1 MTREVDVLIVTALKL
16 EFEQVLKV
24 EDGAEDA
31 AWTEERGPL
40 GLDVAFRS
48 FQGAYGTLRVAVT
61 WATDMGMVATSTAA
75 IPLVEKYQPQCIAM
89 SGVCAGRAG
98 KVELGDVIV
107 ADRLWTYDAGKLVR
121 AKGDDGQ
128 EVEWLQGDVLTYNLT
143 TDWKQRAER
152 FVVDPSWLWLKDRP
166 VPYLEQ
172 ERWAL
177 SRALEGN
184 LAPDHPERKARC
196 PDWGAVLQRLWKG
209 GLLAKDKLTLTPRG
223 KAHIERER
231 LLNPDGFAEIKP
243 FEVHVGPIGTGN
255 KVVEDPT
262 IWSQLSK
269 SVRKVIGLE
278 MEACAIG
285 AIAHAHVG
293 RNMRAIV
300 MKGVMDVADPDRD
313 DRYKKFA
320 ARASAEVLLRFL
332 RDHLKPGKRELAP
345 ASEPPPEPIGAEAS
359 VVKGPIRIAV
369 HRSEQELVGRD
380 ELLAEVRRALD
391 DDTHRGVALHG
402 MSGVGKTSIA
412 ETIGATDNERGV
424 YPGGVFEVTGSSED
438 LFLSGLAAIA
448 DTLGTP
454 LGMSEEQKVGIARQ
468 RLSQATKR
476 TLLVIDDLDPR
487 APWVE
492 RELRSL
498 PGCVRVLATLTFW
511 PIGFLNGPGRARWI
525 EVPGLAPDGA
535 YALVKSIAPF
545 LMEGEIG
552 RLNAFLAGHTLGLE
566 VAARTLASEP
576 MLGVDGYLSSLKAG
590 RERALDGAS
599 EGERSALSALGVLWE
614 RLPEAAQKAWRMCG
628 AFDNAPVPDG
638 WLRLALAETSMSEE
652 DARRGIGELL
662 KRHLATRVGEGAEVS
677 LRFHS
682 LVHTFSRGM
691 AGAADRRAMAA
702 GLTRWFEGT
711 WDNEANLYLKSR
723 MTLPH
728 VETTSKNGG
737 GDPEVARRLAVA
749 LRINRR
755 QERLDRAV
763 TMLQRLLSQARDEQT
778 EDAEGVGWVRHELAR
793 VFILQ
798 GTKDQLLE
806 AERLLRRTLKLRD
819 NGADPPSESLVVT
832 LNDLGR
838 VLNDLSGRA
847 RIEEAEKLLRRALIA
862 EETLSSGGGLGL
874 ATVMGNLAWALRELG
889 GREHLEEAEQLGRRA
904 LGIEESILGPDAPSV
919 AMKLNSVASMLRK
932 LGGRKHLEQAEQLAR
947 RALRIQ
953 EAALEGDEPIVAE
966 TLHVLAKVLD
976 DLGGRERLE
985 EAEQLGRR
993 AVRIEEAALGSGAPT
1008 LASTLGNL
1016 ALVLLQLGGRK
1027 RLEEAEQIGRRALQI
1042 METALGDDA
1051 PDVAGILANLTAVLC
1066 RLGGDSRLS
1075 EAEQFLRR
1083 ARAIDRQA
1091 FPDGSPNTAV
1101 IVANLASVLRQLGG
1115 QIRIREAQRLEGHG
1129 KRGRRTSATSKRKP

>member
-48 FQGAYGTLRVAVT
+48 FRGTSGTLRVAVT
-61 WATDMGMVATSTAA
+61 WATDMGMVAASTAA
-75 IPLVEKYQPQCIAM
+75 IPLMEKYQPQCIAM
-89 SGVCAGRAG
+89 SGVCAGRPG
-98 KVELGDVIV
+98 KVELGDVII

-121 AKGDDGQ
+121 EKDEDGR
-128 EVEWLQGDVLTYNLT
+128 EVERFQGDVLTYKLT
-143 TDWKQRAER
+143 PDWKQRAER
-152 FVVDPSWLWLKDRP
+152 FAVDPSWPWLTERP
-166 VPYLEQ
+166 IPYIDQ

-177 SRALEGN
+177 DLASRDSLKPEH
-184 LAPDHPERKARC
+184 PDRKARC
-196 PDWGAVLQRLWKG
+196 PDWRDVLQRLWKAG
-209 GLLAKDKLTLTPRG
+209 MLAKGKLTLTPKGRS
-223 KAHIERER
+223 HIGRER
-231 LLNPDGFAEIKP
+231 LLDPDGFEEAKP
-243 FEVHVGPIGTGN
+243 FALHVGPIGTGN

-262 IWSQLSK
+262 IWGRLST
-269 SVRKVIGLE
+269 SIRKVIGLE

-285 AIAHAHVG
+285 AIADAQVG
-293 RNMRAIV
+293 RNVRAIV
-300 MKGVMDVADPDRD
+300 MKGVMDVANPDRD
-313 DRYKKFA
+313 DRYKTFA

-332 RDHLKPGKRELAP
+332 REHLEPAKRELTP
-345 ASEPPPEPIGAEAS
+345 ASEPPPQPSSAAAS
-359 VVKGPIRIAV
+359 VIKGPVRLAV

-424 YPGGVFEVTGSSED
+424 YPGGVFEVTGASED

-454 LGMSEEQKVGIARQ
+454 LGVTEEQKVGIARQ
-468 RLSQATKR
+468 RLLQATKR
-476 TLLVIDDLDPR
+476 TLLVIDDLNPT

-525 EVPGLAPDGA
+525 EVPALAPEGA

-545 LMEGEIG
+545 LTEGEIG
-552 RLNAFLAGHTLGLE
+552 RLNAFLDGHTLGLE

-599 EGERSALSALGVLWE
+599 EVERSALSALGVLWE

-628 AFDNAPVPDG
+628 AFDTAPVPDG

-682 LVHTFSRGM
+682 IVHTFSRGM

-711 WDNEANLYLKSR
+711 WDNEANLHLKSR

-728 VETTSKNGG
+728 VETTSQNGG

-749 LRINRR
+749 LRINGR
-755 QERLDRAV
+755 QESLDRAV
-763 TMLQRLLSQARDEQT
+763 TILQSLLSQARDEQT
-778 EDAEGVGWVRHELAR
+778 EDADGLDWVRHELAR
-793 VFILQ
+793 VFSLP
-798 GTKDQLLE
+798 GTRDQLLE
-806 AERLLRRTLKLRD
+806 AERLLRKTLKLRD
-819 NGADPPSESLVVT
+819 DGADPPSESLVVT
-832 LNDLGR
+832 LNDLGS
-838 VLNDLSGRA
+838 VISDLGDRA
-847 RIEEAEKLLRRALIA
+847 RIEEAEQLLRRALIA
-862 EETLSSGGGLGL
+862 EETLSSGKGRGL
-874 ATVMGNLAWALRELG
+874 AMIMGNLALVLG
-889 GREHLEEAEQLGRRA
+889 QLGDREHLEEAEQFARRA
-904 LGIEESILGPDAPSV
+904 LEIEESVLGPDAPIV
-919 AMKLNSVASMLRK
+919 ALRLNTVASVLID

-953 EAALEGDEPIVAE
+953 EAALESDAPSTAR
-966 TLHVLAKVLD
+966 TLNILAGVLH

-993 AVRIEEAALGSGAPT
+993 SVHIEEVALGKGAPP
-1008 LASTLGNL
+1008 LASALRNL
-1016 ALVLLQLGGRK
+1016 ALVLLALGGPK
-1027 RLEEAEQIGRRALQI
+1027 QLEEAEQLGRRALQI
-1042 METALGDDA
+1042 RETALGGDA
-1051 PDVAGILANLTAVLC
+1051 PDIAQVLTTLAAVLC
-1066 RLGGDSRLS
+1066 RRGGDMRLS

-1115 QIRIREAQRLEGHG
+1115 QIRIREAQQLEGHG
-1129 KRGRRTSATSKRKP
+1129 KRGRRTNATSKRKP